1 MPKAK
6 VNEVN
11 IDYAVHG
18 RGEPLVLIMAFAAPR
33 RAWFFQT
40 RAFRKY
46 YKVITFDNRGV
57 GKTDKP
63 SEPYTVRTMA
73 DDTIG
78 LMDYLNIDRAHI
90 LGISLGSLIAQEVA
104 INYPERVRK
113 LILVAAI
120 AVGEGMRE
128 VTEGMRRA
136 LGLEE
141 GYSEEEARN
150 VMNNNVM
157 NNIDVMKYFTRLTA
171 LSFNKRLYRVFI
183 VPLSKKQAKRVGY
196 KGLMGQ
202 IQASSSCETL
212 DKLHTIEAP
221 TLVLVGAEDRV
232 IPPHSSDVIASRIP
246 HARLVKVDGGSHVLF
261 LEMRGRFNKEVLN
274 FLKGS

>member
-1 MPKAK
+1 MTKAK

-11 IDYAVHG
+11 IDYEVHG
-18 RGEPLVLIMAFAAPR
+18 QGEPLVLIQGLGAPR
-33 RAWFFQT
+33 SAWIFQT
-40 RAFRKY
+40 RAFGKY
-46 YKVITFDNRGV
+46 YRVITLYNRGV
-57 GKTDKP
+57 GKSDKP
-63 SEPYTVRTMA
+63 SEPYTIRTMA

-90 LGISLGSLIAQEVA
+90 LGMSLGSLIAQEVA

-136 LGLEE
+136 MGLEE

-150 VMNNNVM
+150 VMNK
-157 NNIDVMKYFTRLTA
+157 IDVIKYFARVTA
-171 LSFNKRLYRVFI
+171 LSFNKRLYRIVL
-183 VPLSKKQAKRVGY
+183 VPLSKRQAKRVGY

-202 IQASSSCETL
+202 IQASSNCETL

-246 HARLVKVDGGSHVLF
+246 NARLVKVEGGSHSF
-261 LEMRGRFNKEVLN
+261 FMEMRGRFNQEVLD
-274 FLKGS
+274 FLSRS

>member
-18 RGEPLVLIMAFAAPR
+18 RGEPLVLIQGFGGPR
-33 RAWFFQT
+33 SGWIFQT
-40 RAFRKY
+40 RAFGKY
-46 YKVITFDNRGV
+46 YRVITFDNRGV
-57 GKTDKP
+57 GKSDKP
-63 SEPYTVRTMA
+63 SEPCTVRTMA

-150 VMNNNVM
+150 VMNN
-157 NNIDVMKYFTRLTA
+157 IDVMKYFTRVTA